1 MGTHKLEDV
10 MKFWEVEKFTP
21 EQTIGHILQH
31 IQLLVERVEEVEARV
46 LKLERRLR
54 EEGAGGAWRERGE

>member
-1 MGTHKLEDV
+1 MGTHRLEDV

-31 IQLLVERVEEVEARV
+31 IQLLIQRVEEVEERV

-54 EEGAGGAWRERGE
+54 EERVGGSWTEQEG